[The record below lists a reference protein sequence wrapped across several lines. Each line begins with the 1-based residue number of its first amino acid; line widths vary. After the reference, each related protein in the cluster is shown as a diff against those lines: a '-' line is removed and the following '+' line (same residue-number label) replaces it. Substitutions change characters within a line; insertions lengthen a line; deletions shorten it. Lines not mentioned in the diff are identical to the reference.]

1 MKDQI
6 RGIVQEFAR
15 GTVPEDTAVDLI
27 ESGIIDS
34 LAIMSIF
41 TALEDDFD
49 IRIDGDDISKDN
61 FQSVDTMAGLIEKCR
76 K

>member
-6 RGIVQEFAR
+6 RGIVQEFAL